1 MITLAAAAAMDA
13 LVFNPTWFSG
23 GLGGRNVPSP
33 TLFGLNLGI
42 SSGNSYPRVIFGVLI
57 LIIVTLVAL
66 SVARMRS
73 SATGRMLIAVRSNER
88 AAAAAGIRVAPA
100 KLFAF
105 ALSAFIAGLGGGL
118 LGYLQGTVSAPTFA
132 TFTSINLLAIAYVAG
147 IGRIAGAVFAGVMM
161 SANGFFVN
169 LLNEHIS
176 IGQYQTIVAG
186 VALAL
191 TAIKNP
197 DGVAS
202 EVADG
207 SRGPGRWAALARDRV
222 LPVRWFPQTASAAQ
236 LDAAP
241 SLAAQPPP
249 ARTARGS
256 GARRAPTPLTA
267 PFQLRGRHFAAVL
280 SAAKLHPRSA
290 GASCR
295 GCRLPGP
302 GCRGP
307 RSSPPR
313 GCAARR
319 SARSRPRPRRRG
331 AGKTRM
337 GRAARRL
344 PRRSSRW

>member
-1 MITLAAAAAMDA
+1 VSLAQMSFAGISAFMLSHLSQNWGVPFPFSLLIAAAAAVPVGILIGLPALRVRGVNLAVITLAAAAAMDA

-23 GLGGRNVPSP
+23 GLGGRDIPSP

-42 SSGNSYPRVIFGVLI
+42 SAGKSYPRVIFGVLL

-118 LGYLQGTVSAPTFA
+118 LGYLQGTASAPTFA

-147 IGRIAGAVFAGVMM
+147 IGRIGGAVFAGVMM

-197 DGVAS
+197 DGVAA
-202 EVADG
+202 EIGDG
-207 SRGPGRWAALARDRV
+207 AKGPGRLLAVARDRV

-241 SLAAQPPP
+241 PTAAPPP
-249 ARTARGS
+249 ATGQQTTGQQTTGQQTAGQQTT
-256 GARRAPTPLTA
+256 GQPATAAPGETQRR
-267 PFQLRGRHFAAVL
+267 
-280 SAAKLHPRSA
+280 
-290 GASCR
+290 
-295 GCRLPGP
+295 
-302 GCRGP
+302 
-307 RSSPPR
+307 
-313 GCAARR
+313 
-319 SARSRPRPRRRG
+319 
-331 AGKTRM
+331 
-337 GRAARRL
+337 
-344 PRRSSRW
+344 